1 MIKMLSTNYNSFIF
15 LLGFCDK
22 AMEIID
28 QQAKGM

>member
-1 MIKMLSTNYNSFIF
+1 MIKMLSTNYNSFNF